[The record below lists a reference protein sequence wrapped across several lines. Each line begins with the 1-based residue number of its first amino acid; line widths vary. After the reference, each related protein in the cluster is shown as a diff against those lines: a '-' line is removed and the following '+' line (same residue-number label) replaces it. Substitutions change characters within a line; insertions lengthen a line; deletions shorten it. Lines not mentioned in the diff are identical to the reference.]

1 LSIDSIIKNL
11 QSQFGSGSVRVSGV
25 SSNVD
30 TSLSVCKTPSYRL
43 NKALEVGGL
52 PYGRIIEIFGTE
64 SGGKTT
70 LLYGVIANAQKEGK
84 ITAFIDAEHSHMDS
98 YAEKCGVDV
107 SKLIVLQPDNGE
119 EGVEMTRSCLTNGVN
134 IVGIDSI
141 AGLVPKVELEGNV
154 TDAHMGAH
162 PRLIGRLCRI
172 ITPLLGNDKM
182 VICINQIRE
191 KLGVMFG
198 SPETTT
204 GGRALKFF
212 ASVRLDVRIIDRK
225 PTYNDIKIR
234 VVKNKVGSPYKEIE
248 TRIVFGSGVDKI
260 FELVDE
266 LVESDILQTKNGGWY
281 ILKGKNLCQGK
292 NNIVDMLY
300 TNAELRNELEH
311 AIEVLN
317 AKD

>member
-1 LSIDSIIKNL
+1 MSLEDIYKNL
-11 QSQFGSGSVRVSGV
+11 QSQFGSGSVRLSGMAN
-25 SSNVD
+25 SPISNI
-30 TSLSVCKTPSYRL
+30 LVCPTPSYRL
-43 NKALEVGGL
+43 NKALEIGGL

-70 LLYGVIANAQKEGK
+70 LLYGIIANAQKSGK
-84 ITAFIDAEHSHMDS
+84 VAAFIDAEYSHSDQ
-98 YAEKCGVDV
+98 YASKCGVDV
-107 SKLIVLQPDNGE
+107 SKLIVLQPDHGE
-119 EGVEMTRSCLTNGVN
+119 EGVEMTRSALSAGVN

-172 ITPLLGNDKM
+172 VTPLLGNDKM

-204 GGRALKFF
+204 GGRALRFF
-212 ASVRLDVRIIDRK
+212 ASVRLDVRILERK
-225 PTYNDIKIR
+225 PAYNDIKI
-234 VVKNKVGSPYKEIE
+234 KIPKTKVGTPYKEIE
-248 TRIVFGSGVDKI
+248 TRIVFGEGIDEV

-266 LVESDILQTKNGGWY
+266 LVDAQIIVSSGGGWY
-281 ILKGKNLCQGK
+281 SLKGEKLCQGK
-292 NNIVDMLY
+292 NALVEMLR
-300 TNAELRNELEH
+300 TDSNLCNTLKGALET
-311 AIEVLN
+311 LN
-317 AKD
+317 GND